1 MEGERREI
9 QTRATPEPGRIT
21 NTRRKKRSAKAEM
34 EKKQKTPRPNKT
46 RKMVADMFRE
56 GGRNKGNLR
65 ELGRGQV
72 CQAWRVRDKTVRN
85 SVG

>member
-1 MEGERREI
+1 M
-9 QTRATPEPGRIT
+9 
-21 NTRRKKRSAKAEM
+21 KK
-34 EKKQKTPRPNKT
+34 KKNQKPRPNKT

-72 CQAWRVRDKTVRN
+72 CQAGGVRDKTGRN